1 MGVSVCLSHF
11 LLTTSSSFV
20 VTDDRSGILYRRPS
34 ARAGDSWLLPFLWA
48 SDQQAAGCFTSQFPV
63 IFERK
68 SQVPPLINFT
78 LVAPRMRA
86 VLAKKTKCSVALLW
100 SEGPLLTI
108 GPIYILLYQ
117 SLPSIQTKSRQT
129 CLVINTTGCF
139 TLCFYSAEI
148 RVLGQMGLLHLFFC
162 TGSKPGC

>member
-20 VTDDRSGILYRRPS
+20 VTDDRSGSLYRRPL
-34 ARAGDSWLLPFLWA
+34 AQAGDSWLLPFLWA

-78 LVAPRMRA
+78 LVVPRMRA
-86 VLAKKTKCSVALLW
+86 VLAKKTKCSKALLW

-108 GPIYILLYQ
+108 GLYIKVFQVFKQSQDKPALLLIWQ
-117 SLPSIQTKSRQT
+117 AVLPCVFIALRS
-129 CLVINTTGCF
+129 GF
-139 TLCFYSAEI
+139 
-148 RVLGQMGLLHLFFC
+148 
-162 TGSKPGC
+162 